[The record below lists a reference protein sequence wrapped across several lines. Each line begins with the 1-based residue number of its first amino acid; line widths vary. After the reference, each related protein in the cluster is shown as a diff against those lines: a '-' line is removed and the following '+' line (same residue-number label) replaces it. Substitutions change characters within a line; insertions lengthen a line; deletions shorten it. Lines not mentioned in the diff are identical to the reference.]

1 MFSGGSVL
9 WSSENTASS
18 LMMQTNVMQNFSS
31 LLNHTYN
38 LYGGSTCLP
47 ILSPKPVAEHVKRC
61 LTDKSTKYK
70 LVSMFSCGSVLW
82 SSENTALSLMMQTN
96 LMQNFSA
103 LLSTQSY
110 LQFFF
115 GGSTC
120 LPILS
125 PKPVAESASVDFIGR
140 RRLRASFI

>member
-1 MFSGGSVL
+1 
-9 WSSENTASS
+9 
-18 LMMQTNVMQNFSS
+18 
-31 LLNHTYN
+31 
-38 LYGGSTCLP
+38 
-47 ILSPKPVAEHVKRC
+47 
-61 LTDKSTKYK
+61 
-70 LVSMFSCGSVLW
+70 
-82 SSENTALSLMMQTN
+82 MQTN

-103 LLSTQSY
+103 LVNRTY
-110 LQFFF
+110 NFY

>member
-1 MFSGGSVL
+1 MCVVKHVKRCLTDKSTKYKLESMFSGGSVL

-18 LMMQTNVMQNFSS
+18 LMMQ
-31 LLNHTYN
+31 
-38 LYGGSTCLP
+38 
-47 ILSPKPVAEHVKRC
+47 A
-61 LTDKSTKYK
+61 
-70 LVSMFSCGSVLW
+70 
-82 SSENTALSLMMQTN
+82 N

-103 LLSTQSY
+103 LLNHSY
-110 LQFFF
+110 NFY

>member
-1 MFSGGSVL
+1 
-9 WSSENTASS
+9 
-18 LMMQTNVMQNFSS
+18 
-31 LLNHTYN
+31 
-38 LYGGSTCLP
+38 
-47 ILSPKPVAEHVKRC
+47 
-61 LTDKSTKYK
+61 
-70 LVSMFSCGSVLW
+70 
-82 SSENTALSLMMQTN
+82 MQTN

-103 LLSTQSY
+103 LHNHAY
-110 LQFFF
+110 NFY

>member
-18 LMMQTNVMQNFSS
+18 LMMQTNVMQNFSA

-38 LYGGSTCLP
+38 
-47 ILSPKPVAEHVKRC
+47 
-61 LTDKSTKYK
+61 
-70 LVSMFSCGSVLW
+70 
-82 SSENTALSLMMQTN
+82 
-96 LMQNFSA
+96 
-103 LLSTQSY
+103 
-110 LQFFF
+110 FF

-140 RRLRASFI
+140 HRLRASFI

>member
-18 LMMQTNVMQNFSS
+18 LMMQTN
-31 LLNHTYN
+31 
-38 LYGGSTCLP
+38 
-47 ILSPKPVAEHVKRC
+47 
-61 LTDKSTKYK
+61 
-70 LVSMFSCGSVLW
+70 
-82 SSENTALSLMMQTN
+82 

-103 LLSTQSY
+103 LLNHSY
-110 LQFFF
+110 NFLWGVNVFADF
-115 GGSTC
+115 
-120 LPILS
+120 I